1 MIYSADFETTT
12 AAFNPNETEVWAGGF
27 VDIDKFDDDDSV
39 IIFESIYDFQYYLEN
54 YFQNKDIIYFHNL
67 KFDGSFII
75 NNLFREG
82 YKLVD
87 DVKMMGKIDV
97 TPEGLEFKRP
107 YHSKAFDALINDMG
121 VWYRIRIHYRKRIIE
136 IRNSLCLIQGSVASI
151 GESFKTRKQ
160 KLDIDYDEASFPHVM
175 TDKEIEYLK
184 ADIQIMA
191 EALHYLIRDAG
202 CSKLTAGACAMH
214 DFVGRFGGKKK
225 FEKFFPHLTVEEDE
239 FIRSAYKGG
248 ISWVN
253 PIYSSEDVGKG
264 CTYDCNSEYPGM
276 MHGQTGHLFPI
287 GEGVH
292 FYGRPGRKCPAT
304 PKKFWD
310 KYPLWIAKVELI
322 AHIKPNKM
330 PCIQIKKSTSFKE
343 NEWLTEISNN
353 GIPVELTITSADWEL
368 MNECYDIEDG
378 IIWKEG
384 YAYRGQAGLFD
395 NFIDHWNEIKMTAKG
410 AKRQVA
416 KLFMNSFYGKFG
428 TRLHGHSKMVE
439 FQNDMLKFSM
449 LPEEEREG
457 VYLPVAC
464 YVTAYGRQ
472 NLVRAVNANYDR
484 IVYTDTDSI
493 HLLGWEEAK
502 GIEIHP
508 KKLGAWKMESKW
520 SRGKFLRQKTYVED
534 VVWPEEDAGLN
545 IKCAGMPDNLKYRKY
560 VGEDGLVHKVP
571 AISFE
576 EFDAGARWETG
587 KLQAKQVK
595 GGVLLVDTPFQIKAP
610 T

>member
-27 VDIDKFDDDDSV
+27 VDIDKFDDDDAV

-87 DVKMMGKIDV
+87 DVKMMGKMDV

-151 GESFKTRKQ
+151 GESFQTRKR

-191 EALHYLIRDAG
+191 EALHYMVREAG
-202 CSKLTAGACAMH
+202 CTKLTAGACAMD
-214 DFVGRFGGKKK
+214 DFIVRFGGK
-225 FEKFFPHLTVEEDE
+225 EKFRKYFPILTLEEDN
-239 FIRSAYKGG
+239 FVRGAYKGG

-253 PIYSSEDVGKG
+253 PDYAGKEIGEG
-264 CTYDCNSEYPGM
+264 CTYDCNSEYPAM
-276 MHGQTGHLFPI
+276 MHSSSGHLFPI
-287 GEGVH
+287 GKGLH
-292 FYGRPGRKCPAT
+292 FNGRPGRICKAT
-304 PKKFWD
+304 PNSFWKKH
-310 KYPLWIAKVELI
+310 PLWIARVSI
-322 AHIKPNKM
+322 VAHIKGKKM

-343 NEWLTEISNN
+343 NEWLTEVHDN
-353 GIPVELTITSADWEL
+353 GSPVEITITSADWEL
-368 MNECYDIEDG
+368 IQECYDIDVQMWHG
-378 IIWKEG
+378 G
-384 YAYRGQAGLFD
+384 YAYSAQIGLFD
-395 NFIDHWNEIKMTAKG
+395 KFIDYWNEIKMNSKG

-416 KLFMNSFYGKFG
+416 KLMMNSFYGKFG
-428 TRLHGHSKMVE
+428 TRLRGKSKIVE
-439 FQNDMLKFSM
+439 FNEEQIKFRVG
-449 LPEEEREG
+449 EEEDREG
-457 VYLPVAC
+457 VYIPVAC
-464 YVTAYGRQ
+464 FVTSYGRQ

-484 IVYTDTDSI
+484 IIYTDTDSK

-576 EFDAGARWETG
+576 EFDVGARWETG

-610 T
+610 S